1 MLRTWPLVLLMAFRC
16 CRSAAPGMRCCDT
29 LRVNSQSRG
38 NSYQSLKMG
47 IYHSMNGK
55 MNNRKVYKHAERE
68 FHLML
73 RRM

>member
-1 MLRTWPLVLLMAFRC
+1 
-16 CRSAAPGMRCCDT
+16 
-29 LRVNSQSRG
+29 
-38 NSYQSLKMG
+38 MG